1 MVVRPHRIS
10 QCIPS
15 RRWAGEDFQFAVAII
30 IEPLDAPFAGCF
42 AILEN
47 LRWLAAVKRLRL
59 VLRLVLRFVAHRGVD
74 VMALTASLSV
84 SGFLSGIVGCPMR
97 FKMPS

>member
-1 MVVRPHRIS
+1 MER
-10 QCIPS
+10 
-15 RRWAGEDFQFAVAII
+15 
-30 IEPLDAPFAGCF
+30 
-42 AILEN
+42 
-47 LRWLAAVKRLRL
+47 
-59 VLRLVLRFVAHRGVD
+59 LRLVLRFVAHRGVD